1 MKNLK
6 KIRFSHIYIYIYVC
20 ADDCVDFFELSSL
33 LAE

>member
-6 KIRFSHIYIYIYVC
+6 KIRFSHIYMFVLTIALI
-20 ADDCVDFFELSSL
+20 FFELSSL

>member
-6 KIRFSHIYIYIYVC
+6 KIRFSHIYIYVR

>member
-6 KIRFSHIYIYIYVC
+6 KIRFSHIYVC
-20 ADDCVDFFELSSL
+20 ADDCVDLSELSSL

>member
-6 KIRFSHIYIYIYVC
+6 KIRFSHIYIS
-20 ADDCVDFFELSSL
+20 ADDCVDSSELSSL